1 MKLVGNSRR
10 DKISQIGI
18 EVGGKSTFVDSSEE
32 INKFNFLERSL
43 RIDIKHLLDHQSI
56 EDSVFGTTE
65 RGVWVPLIVCFLGV
79 LFARMHNYICYIDIV
94 SRTVNDGRWV
104 PPRKVAQ
111 VIIPPPQTLGEGS
124 LGFDRIHIYKVAM

>member
-1 MKLVGNSRR
+1 MNKLYKKNV
-10 DKISQIGI
+10 
-18 EVGGKSTFVDSSEE
+18 
-32 INKFNFLERSL
+32 
-43 RIDIKHLLDHQSI
+43 KHLLDNQSI

-104 PPRKVAQ
+104 P
-111 VIIPPPQTLGEGS
+111 LGK
-124 LGFDRIHIYKVAM
+124 LLR